1 MEPLGATT
9 ILLVICISCL
19 LLSAWR
25 KMSGNGKLPP
35 GPVPLPLIGNALQ
48 LNTKNL
54 PQSIEKLSAK
64 FGPVFT
70 IYLGTKPAVVLYG
83 YEAVKEAL
91 IDQGDAFSGRGP
103 IPILDQV
110 VEGKGEW
117 LIVSVNRT
125 DALTGKYRTGRRKGE
140 MARILFPVIKTE
152 KGAFDPTS
160 FLIHAVSNVICS
172 VVFGDRFDYHDKKFL
187 KLIDL
192 LEQNSKLQLS
202 FTMYLLFPTLMD
214 YFPGPH
220 KKILKN
226 FRAFASFVSERTKIN
241 RESLDLSCPRD
252 FIDAFLIKIEEEKQN
267 DQSEFNNAN
276 MVKTTLDLF
285 IAGTGT
291 TSITLKYGL
300 LLLLRHPEI
309 EAKVHEEI
317 DRVIGR
323 NRRPCM
329 ADRSQMPYT
338 DAVVHEIQRF
348 VSLVP
353 LNVPR
358 TVIRDTQFRQFII
371 PKGTII
377 FPTLKSILYDSRE
390 FPNPDQFD
398 PGHFLDENGAFR
410 KTDYF
415 MPFSTGKRICA
426 GEGMARMEIF
436 LFLTMILQNF
446 TLKPLIDPK
455 EIDISPITTTMAN
468 RPRPF
473 QLCVVPR

>member
-54 PQSIEKLSAK
+54 PQSIEKLSAT

-83 YEAVKEAL
+83 YKAVKEAL

-103 IPILDQV
+103 IPIFDQII
-110 VEGKGEW
+110 EGKGIGSSNGEAW
-117 LIVSVNRT
+117 KQLRRFG
-125 DALTGKYRTGRRKGE
+125 LTTLRNFGMGKKNIE
-140 MARILFPVIKTE
+140 ERILE
-152 KGAFDPTS
+152 EAH
-160 FLIHAVSNVICS
+160 FLVGS
-172 VVFGDRFDYHDKKFL
+172 VLGSHWHPFR
-187 KLIDL
+187 IP
-192 LEQNSKLQLS
+192 
-202 FTMYLLFPTLMD
+202 TMYLLFPTLMD

-226 FRAFASFVSERTKIN
+226 FRAFASFVLERTKIN

-267 DQSEFNNAN
+267 SQSEFNNAN
-276 MVKTTLDLF
+276 MVKTTLGLF

-291 TSITLKYGL
+291 TSVTLKYGL

-358 TVIRDTQFRQFII
+358 AVIRDTQFRQFII

-377 FPTLKSILYDSRE
+377 FPVLKSVLYDSTE
-390 FPNPDQFD
+390 FPNPEQFD
-398 PGHFLDENGAFR
+398 PGHFLDENRAFR
-410 KTDYF
+410 KSDYF

-455 EIDISPITTTMAN
+455 EIDISPITTAMSN
-468 RPRPF
+468 QPRPF

>member
-1 MEPLGATT
+1 MIRSNRAGLAVFC
-9 ILLVICISCL
+9 LFACL
-19 LLSAWR
+19 LFKVVATM
-25 KMSGNGKLPP
+25 KE
-35 GPVPLPLIGNALQ
+35 
-48 LNTKNL
+48 T
-54 PQSIEKLSAK
+54 LSAK

-110 VEGKGEW
+110 VEGKGIGSSNGEAW
-117 LIVSVNRT
+117 KQLRRFG
-125 DALTGKYRTGRRKGE
+125 LTTLRNFGMGKKNIE
-140 MARILFPVIKTE
+140 ERILEEAHFLVERFRNTHE
-152 KGAFDPTS
+152 GAFDPTS

>member
-54 PQSIEKLSAK
+54 PQSIEKLSAT

-83 YEAVKEAL
+83 YKAVKEAL

-103 IPILDQV
+103 IPIFDQII
-110 VEGKGEW
+110 EGKGIGSSNGEAW
-117 LIVSVNRT
+117 KQLRRFG
-125 DALTGKYRTGRRKGE
+125 LTTLRNFGMGKKNIE
-140 MARILFPVIKTE
+140 ERILE
-152 KGAFDPTS
+152 EAH
-160 FLIHAVSNVICS
+160 FLV
-172 VVFGDRFDYHDKKFL
+172 GRFRNTH
-187 KLIDL
+187 
-192 LEQNSKLQLS
+192 
-202 FTMYLLFPTLMD
+202 
-214 YFPGPH
+214 GPH

-226 FRAFASFVSERTKIN
+226 FRAFASFVLERTKIN

-267 DQSEFNNAN
+267 SQSEFNNAN
-276 MVKTTLDLF
+276 MVKTTLGLF

-291 TSITLKYGL
+291 TSVTLKYGL

-358 TVIRDTQFRQFII
+358 AVIRDTQFRQFII

-377 FPTLKSILYDSRE
+377 FPVLKSVLYDSTE
-390 FPNPDQFD
+390 FPNPEQFD
-398 PGHFLDENGAFR
+398 PGHFLDENRAFR
-410 KTDYF
+410 KSDYF

-455 EIDISPITTTMAN
+455 EIDISPITTAMSN
-468 RPRPF
+468 QPRPF